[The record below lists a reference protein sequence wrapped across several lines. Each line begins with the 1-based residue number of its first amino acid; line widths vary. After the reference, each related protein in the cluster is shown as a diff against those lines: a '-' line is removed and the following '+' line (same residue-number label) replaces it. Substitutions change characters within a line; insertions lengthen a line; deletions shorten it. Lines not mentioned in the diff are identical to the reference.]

1 MIFVCDEVF
10 YADLNSGQKI
20 SGYCSFNA
28 NQRKIPLRG
37 KYSLTITILERME
50 KVERG
55 VRKFRTCLRKNAVRL
70 AGDICRGMAERENV
84 WGKEKT
90 EDMAGGWQC

>member
-1 MIFVCDEVF
+1 
-10 YADLNSGQKI
+10 
-20 SGYCSFNA
+20 
-28 NQRKIPLRG
+28 
-37 KYSLTITILERME
+37 ME

-70 AGDICRGMAERENV
+70 AGDICRGMAEGENV
-84 WGKEKT
+84 WGKEKA

>member
-1 MIFVCDEVF
+1 MIFVCDAVF

-20 SGYCSFNA
+20 SGYCHLMRSHGKSVTGHVCVN
-28 NQRKIPLRG
+28 NNNLRKDG
-37 KYSLTITILERME
+37 E
-50 KVERG
+50 VERG

-70 AGDICRGMAERENV
+70 AGDICRGMAEGENV

>member
-1 MIFVCDEVF
+1 
-10 YADLNSGQKI
+10 
-20 SGYCSFNA
+20 
-28 NQRKIPLRG
+28 
-37 KYSLTITILERME
+37 ME

-90 EDMAGGWQC
+90 EDMAESAVLTFVLLYLQGTGGQALRTGR

>member
-1 MIFVCDEVF
+1 MIFVCDAVF
-10 YADLNSGQKI
+10 YADLNLGRKI
-20 SGYCSFNA
+20 S
-28 NQRKIPLRG
+28 
-37 KYSLTITILERME
+37 ERTE

-55 VRKFRTCLRKNAVRL
+55 VRKLRTCLRKNAVRL